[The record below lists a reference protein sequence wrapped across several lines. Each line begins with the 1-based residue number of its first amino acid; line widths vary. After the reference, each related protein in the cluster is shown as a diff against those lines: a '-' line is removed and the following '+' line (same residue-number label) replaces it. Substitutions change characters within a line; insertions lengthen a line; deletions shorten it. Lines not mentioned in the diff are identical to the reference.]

1 MEKHAGGYTFW
12 RFGVLPSI
20 VGLFKAVVFFCLQQI
35 MATDCDFLADDN
47 LDAAEETAAYNAL
60 KNRFIRLKTAF
71 KEKDVR
77 FLHRSWDI
85 CTDHFV

>member
-1 MEKHAGGYTFW
+1 
-12 RFGVLPSI
+12 
-20 VGLFKAVVFFCLQQI
+20 